1 MFIHHGHIAHAIRN
15 PVVTI
20 GNFDGVHLGHQSVI
34 GAVNAMARQIG
45 GESVIIT
52 LWPHPRIALGS
63 HAPDLRYLN
72 TLDEKAALLEAAG
85 VDHLVVLSFDKALA
99 SLNYLDFINEYLVQ
113 RLGVHTLM
121 LGHDHTLGRHREGT
135 FDRVVEA
142 ARQLGFRACQLPA
155 IRKDDADIS
164 SSKIR
169 RALLVGDL
177 RMGNEYLGYTYF
189 ITGDVVPGHQLG
201 RQLGYP
207 TANISIAEPNKLVPA
222 DGVYAVWADTPQG
235 RYGGMLNIGHR
246 PTVQPNPDAKSI
258 EAHLFDFEGDLYHRS
273 IKISFVARV
282 RNELKF
288 ESIDALRTQLQNDE
302 AEIRQML
309 H

>member
-1 MFIHHGHIAHAIRN
+1 
-15 PVVTI
+15 
-20 GNFDGVHLGHQSVI
+20 
-34 GAVNAMARQIG
+34 MARQIG

-72 TLDEKAALLEAAG
+72 TLDEKASLLEAAG
-85 VDHLVVLSFDKALA
+85 VGHLVVLPFDRALA
-99 SLNYLDFINEYLVQ
+99 SLNYLDFIDEYLVR

-121 LGHDHTLGRHREGT
+121 LGHDHTLGRNREGT

-142 ARQLGFRACQLPA
+142 AQKFGFNACQLPA
-155 IRKDDADIS
+155 IRKDDTDIS

-177 RMGNEYLGYTYF
+177 RRGNDCLGYEYF
-189 ITGDVVPGHQLG
+189 LTGEVIPGRQLG

-207 TANISIAEPNKLVPA
+207 TANINIAEPNKLVPA
-222 DGVYAVWADTPQG
+222 DGVYAVWAEVAG
-235 RYGGMLNIGHR
+235 ERYGGMLNIGHR

-258 EAHLFDFEGDLYHRS
+258 EVHLFGFEGDLYHRNL
-273 IKISFVARV
+273 KISFVFRV
-282 RNELKF
+282 RNEMKF
-288 ESIDALRTQLQNDE
+288 ESVDALRVQLKKDE
-302 AEIRQML
+302 QEIRKML
-309 H
+309 L